1 MKRNQF
7 MMIFKRF
14 GDFSQFSLDCI
25 DQDLCYGVRRGDA
38 WNQKKCQQDKNMTLW

>member
-7 MMIFKRF
+7 RLIFKRF
-14 GDFSQFSLDCI
+14 VVFCQFSLDCI

-38 WNQKKCQQDKNMTLW
+38 WNQKKYQQG